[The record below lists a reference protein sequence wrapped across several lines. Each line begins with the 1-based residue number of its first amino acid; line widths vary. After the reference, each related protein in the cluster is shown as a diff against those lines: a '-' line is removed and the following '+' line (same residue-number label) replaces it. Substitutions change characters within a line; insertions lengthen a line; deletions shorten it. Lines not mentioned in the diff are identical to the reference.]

1 MTGSR
6 LLRSLRTKGWP
17 RVFAVRRL
25 LAAALVV
32 FAAVLA
38 LRPVRDVPM
47 LVAQHDLASGTVLS
61 TSDIKLVRAPPS
73 LVPSGALT
81 DPAKAATQVLAGAA
95 ATGEP
100 ITSARLLGPENIR
113 LTAGGPDAAAV
124 PIRLADD
131 GVADLLVPGSHV
143 DIVAADQEVLATDA
157 VVLTVRPG
165 DRGRLVVVGLPRP
178 VATRVAAAS
187 LAHQVT
193 VTLR

>member
-1 MTGSR
+1 
-6 LLRSLRTKGWP
+6 
-17 RVFAVRRL
+17 
-25 LAAALVV
+25 
-32 FAAVLA
+32 
-38 LRPVRDVPM
+38 M
-47 LVAQHDLASGTVLS
+47 LVAQHDLAPGTVLS

-81 DPAKAATQVLAGAA
+81 DPAKAAAQVLAGAA
-95 ATGEP
+95 AAGEA

-113 LTAGGPDAAAV
+113 LTTGGPDAAAV

-131 GVADLLVPGSHV
+131 GVADLLVAGSHV
-143 DIVAADQEVLATDA
+143 DIVAPDQEVLATDA

-178 VATRVAAAS
+178 VAIRVAAAS
-187 LAHQVT
+187 LARQVT